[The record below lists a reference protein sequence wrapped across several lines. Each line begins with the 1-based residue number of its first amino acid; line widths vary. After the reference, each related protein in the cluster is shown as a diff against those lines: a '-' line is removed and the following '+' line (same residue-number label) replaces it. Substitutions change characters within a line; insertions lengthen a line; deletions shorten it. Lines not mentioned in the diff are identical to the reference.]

1 MDLEELRRW
10 RQSSIEHPYMAR
22 GILLDSSVWI
32 CYLQAH
38 GWEELKATLRR
49 AFVAEQVY
57 TCWVVKAE
65 VLIGA
70 RDELGFAQLSETLR
84 VLLEIPVTDRV
95 WEAAAR
101 LGYSSRRQGVTI
113 PLPDLVIAQAAIT
126 GDLVL
131 WHVDDHFEHL
141 RRRSSLQTRSF
152 LSEAHA

>member
-1 MDLEELRRW
+1 
-10 RQSSIEHPYMAR
+10 MAR

-32 CYLQAH
+32 CYLRPH
-38 GWEELKATLRR
+38 GWEEIKATVRQ

-65 VLIGA
+65 ILIGA
-70 RDELGFAQLSETLR
+70 RDEPGFAQLSETLR
-84 VLLEIPVTDRV
+84 VLPEIPVTDRV

-101 LGYSSRRQGVTI
+101 LGYTSRRQGVTV

-141 RRRSSLQTRSF
+141 RRHSPLQTRSF
-152 LSEAHA
+152 LSESHAGDA